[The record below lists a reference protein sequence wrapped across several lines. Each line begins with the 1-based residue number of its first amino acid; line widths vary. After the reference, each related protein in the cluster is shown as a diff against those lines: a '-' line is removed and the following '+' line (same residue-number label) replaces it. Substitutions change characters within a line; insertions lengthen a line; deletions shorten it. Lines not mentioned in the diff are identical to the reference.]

1 MKKVMS
7 LIALSCLL
15 ASCGNMEKKA
25 AAKLDEARA
34 AYEAGNYSEAKV
46 QIDSIKILYPKAYDI
61 RREGIYLMQDVEL
74 AEQEK
79 TVAYLDS
86 VLNEKQK
93 ALNTLKSRF
102 VLEKDTAYQRIGHY
116 LAPAQVIERN
126 LHRSYLRF
134 QTDETGMMSMTS
146 IYCGSYNIHHT
157 SVKVT
162 APDGNFAETPASR
175 DSYETT
181 DLGERIEKA
190 DYKLGEDGGVIGFIA
205 ANKDKNLRVNYR
217 GDRTFTTNM
226 MPADRKAAA
235 DVYALARLLSSIT
248 QVKKEREEARLKIQF
263 VKKKIAERTQTVG
276 K

>member
-134 QTDETGMMSMTS
+134 QTDETGLMSMTS

>member
-93 ALNTLKSRF
+93 ELNTLKSRF

-134 QTDETGMMSMTS
+134 QTDETGLMSMTS

-162 APDGNFAETPASR
+162 APDGNFAETPASH

>member
-93 ALNTLKSRF
+93 ALNTLKSWF

-134 QTDETGMMSMTS
+134 QTDETGLMSMTS

>member
-1 MKKVMS
+1 MKKVIM
-7 LIALSCLL
+7 LIAASCLF

-25 AAKLDEARA
+25 AAKLTEARA
-34 AYEAGNYSEAKV
+34 AYEARNYSMAKR
-46 QIDSIKILYPKAYDI
+46 QIDSIKILYPKAYDV

-74 AEQEK
+74 AEQKK

-86 VLNEKQK
+86 VLNKKQEELE
-93 ALNTLKSRF
+93 ALKGKF

-134 QTDETGMMSMTS
+134 QTDETGQLSMTS
-146 IYCGSYNIHHT
+146 IYCGRSNIHHT

-162 APDGNFAETPASR
+162 APDGSFAETPASR

-190 DYKLGEDGGVIGFIA
+190 DYKLGEDGGVIGFVA
-205 ANKDKNLRVNYR
+205 AHPDKNLRVDYR

-226 MPADRKAAA
+226 MPVDRKAAV
-235 DVYALARLLSSIT
+235 DVYDLARLLSSIT
-248 QVKKEREEARLKIQF
+248 EVKKDVEEARLKIQF
-263 VKKKIAERTQTVG
+263 VEKKISERKQ
-276 K
+276 

>member
-134 QTDETGMMSMTS
+134 QTDETGLMSMTS

-226 MPADRKAAA
+226 MPADREAAA

>member
-1 MKKVMS
+1 MKKIML
-7 LIALSCLL
+7 LIGASCLL
-15 ASCGNMEKKA
+15 TACGNVEKKA
-25 AAKLDEARA
+25 AVKLNEARA
-34 AYEAGNYSEAKV
+34 AYEAGDYRAAKM
-46 QIDSIKILYPKAYDI
+46 QIDSIKILYPKAYDT

-74 AEQEK
+74 AEQKK

-86 VLNEKQK
+86 VLDKKQK
-93 ALNTLKSRF
+93 ELKALKGKF

-134 QTDETGMMSMTS
+134 QTDETGKMSMTS
-146 IYCGSYNIHHT
+146 IYCGSSNIHHT
-157 SVKVT
+157 SVRVT
-162 APDGNFAETPASR
+162 APDGSFAETPASR

-190 DYKLGEDGGVIGFIA
+190 DYKFGEDGGVIGFVA
-205 ANKDKNLRVNYR
+205 SHSDRNLRVDYR

-235 DVYALARLLSSIT
+235 DVYDLARLLSSIT
-248 QVKKEREEARLKIQF
+248 EIKKNREEALLKIHF
-263 VKKKIAERTQTVG
+263 VEKKISERKQ
-276 K
+276 

>member
-1 MKKVMS
+1 MKKVMP
-7 LIALSCLL
+7 LICASCLL
-15 ASCGNMEKKA
+15 ASCNNVEEKA
-25 AAKLDEARA
+25 SLKLDEARA
-34 AYEAGNYSEAKV
+34 AYEAGNYSEAKM
-46 QIDSIKILYPKAYDI
+46 QIDSIKILYPKAYET
-61 RREGIYLMQDVEL
+61 RRAGIYLMQDVEL

-86 VLNEKQK
+86 VLNKKQK
-93 ALNTLKSRF
+93 ELEDIKSKF

-134 QTDETGMMSMTS
+134 QTDETGLMSLTS

-162 APDGNFAETPASR
+162 APDGNFAETPTSK
-175 DSYETT
+175 DCYEST

-205 ANKDKNLRVNYR
+205 ANKDKNLRVEYK
-217 GDRTFTTNM
+217 GDRTYNTNM

-248 QVKKEREEARLKIQF
+248 EVKKDIEEARLKIQF
-263 VKKKIAERTQTVG
+263 VQKKIAERKHATDE
-276 K
+276 